1 MFVLAGIS
9 QSILDTV
16 KILSWP
22 SFVLS
27 LKIGKTVGKDIIEV
41 LVIFRHVSF
50 GASVGNGLLV
60 TVGRRKI
67 TQDIWA
73 IEKISL
79 CDVFHNLRL
88 KIMKNCTSR
97 YIENHDQK
105 TKQITSQ
112 LYFFLKAKGIYHQSI
127 TKIPLK
133 PQRYAIWQQH
143 LEYRFIVF
151 DLAISFQYFQI
162 TMIELEYKWTQNM
175 RWNVNSWCFVMV

>member
-1 MFVLAGIS
+1 MLVLAGIS

-79 CDVFHNLRL
+79 CNVFHNLRL

-112 LYFFLKAKGIYHQSI
+112 FYFFSEGERYLSSIHHENTYKTTEICNLATTSRIQIHCIWLSYFFSIFSNHHDWAGI
-127 TKIPLK
+127 
-133 PQRYAIWQQH
+133 
-143 LEYRFIVF
+143 
-151 DLAISFQYFQI
+151 
-162 TMIELEYKWTQNM
+162 
-175 RWNVNSWCFVMV
+175 